1 MSLMNLFRLR
11 RTFANAFDE
20 QQARVLYA
28 VNTSVLFFAILGVSI
43 VFLICSLASR
53 YDTFRVIVLGSLIG
67 ANPSDLLA
75 YRSGCMRIDVVLLLR
90 RGALNAAR
98 TVFMIGVLF
107 AAILLNF
114 LVGENTMQSRTL
126 LGYIV
131 PLVAAGVLLGR
142 SGTLIVTATVLAAIL
157 TQALAI
163 SSRHS
168 QLSADGANA
177 CLPSVHFRHLRSL
190 RHHALRLQRQSAQPA
205 AD

>member
-11 RTFANAFDE
+11 RSFANAFDE
-20 QQARVLYA
+20 QQARVLYVINA
-28 VNTSVLFFAILGVSI
+28 GMLLFAIFGVGVS
-43 VFLICSLASR
+43 LSAARER
-53 YDTFRVIVLGSLIG
+53 YDTFRIIVLGSLVS
-67 ANPSDLLA
+67 ANPLIFLP
-75 YRSGCMRIDVVLLLR
+75 IVLVVCGLTLLLLR

-107 AAILLNF
+107 ATILLNF

-168 QLSADGANA
+168 QLSANGANA

>member
-20 QQARVLYA
+20 QQARVLYVINA
-28 VNTSVLFFAILGVSI
+28 GMLLFAIFGVGVS
-43 VFLICSLASR
+43 LSAARER
-53 YDTFRVIVLGSLIG
+53 YDTFRIIVLGSLVS
-67 ANPSDLLA
+67 ANPLIFLP
-75 YRSGCMRIDVVLLLR
+75 IVLVVCGLTLLLLR

-142 SGTLIVTATVLAAIL
+142 SGTLLVTATVLAAIL
-157 TQALAI
+157 TQALSAFSTI
-163 SSRHS
+163 RRRRQRLPTFRSFSPPSQSQASCSTSSAAV
-168 QLSADGANA
+168 SAA
-177 CLPSVHFRHLRSL
+177 CCRPI
-190 RHHALRLQRQSAQPA
+190 
-205 AD
+205 